1 MLKNNAMKNTT
12 SVCYYAKHIANL
24 FLLMCLLL
32 CVNVQ
37 AQDSKDYKFRLGITY
52 TTTSGDKAHDIKMW
66 LSDEAYTGIEASENS
81 GSAFIIFN
89 MKDKKMITIM
99 ETQKMAMIMDLGK
112 YQQMMTQKMKEAEDS
127 LPKVEK
133 TGITE
138 KILGY
143 NCDQYKITSD
153 KSQTLVWI
161 TKELGNGFAGF
172 SKSLMMMLNNGRSKP
187 QGASIPDIQ
196 AAADGVMMK
205 MEATDLSSNKVTKM
219 EATAINKDGKDLN
232 ISDYKTMSM

>member
-1 MLKNNAMKNTT
+1 MKNTT
-12 SVCYYAKHIANL
+12 SVCDYTKNTASL
-24 FLLMCLLL
+24 FLFICLLL
-32 CVNVQ
+32 CIKVQ

-52 TTTSGDKAHDIKMW
+52 NTSSGDKAHDISMW
-66 LSDEAYTGIEASENS
+66 LSDDAYTGIEASENG
-81 GSAFIIFN
+81 GSALIIFN

-99 ETQKMAMIMDLGK
+99 EAQKMAMIMDLGK
-112 YQQMMTQKMKEAEDS
+112 YQQMMNQKMKEAEDS
-127 LPKVEK
+127 LPKVKVEK

-153 KSQTLVWI
+153 KSQTFVWI

-172 SKSLMMMLNNGRSKP
+172 SKSLMMMLSNSGGKMQST
-187 QGASIPDIQ
+187 SIPDIQ
-196 AAADGVMMK
+196 AAANGVMMK

-219 EATAINKDGKDLN
+219 EATAINKDGKEVN
-232 ISDYKTMSM
+232 ISDYKIMSM